1 MFKRVFSQLRISD
14 YFAGIQAKIVQTV
27 LYNAFLLIAYEK
39 IRRAAKIIILGLVR
53 GKRAKIV

>member
-1 MFKRVFSQLRISD
+1 MFSQLRISD